1 MELIRGLQNL
11 RAQHRGCVLTIGNF
25 DGMHRGHQALVQRT
39 LQIAGRLGLPAAA
52 MTFEPTPR
60 EYFRRADAPPR
71 VQTLRSKLDSL
82 AHSGLQRVVIA
93 RFSQALSTMS
103 AETFV
108 DDLLVRQLGVAAVV
122 VGHDFR
128 YGRQRSG
135 DEAHLRAAAAAHGFE
150 LSIVDKVCV
159 GDLRCSSTALREALA
174 VPDLPRVGDLLGRPY
189 TVLGRVRRGLQLGR
203 QLGMPTANID
213 LVRPLAVRQGVYAV
227 RARIDGGPA
236 WDGVASLGIR
246 PTIGITRC
254 LLETHLFG
262 QPGDI
267 YGRQLEVEFVA
278 WLRPELKFA
287 SLDELSAR
295 MQQDADDARGILA
308 RNPQQHPSA
317 TT

>member
-150 LSIVDKVCV
+150 LS
-159 GDLRCSSTALREALA
+159 
-174 VPDLPRVGDLLGRPY
+174 VGDLLGRPY

-308 RNPQQHPSA
+308 RNPQQNPSA